1 MAKITGIL
9 GYNYDEE
16 RMGILSF
23 DLWVKGK
30 EGLHCGETFEV
41 LVNDE
46 WVADRIE
53 FTSKTNEWY
62 LVYSKLSG
70 DQLEG
75 LKVRV

>member
-1 MAKITGIL
+1 MNNGTGIL
-9 GYNYDEE
+9 GYNNDEK
-16 RMGILSF
+16 RIGILSF

-30 EGLHCGETFEV
+30 EGLHCGATFEV

-53 FTSKTNEWY
+53 FTSRTNEWY
-62 LVYSKLSG
+62 LVNSKLSG

-75 LKVRV
+75 LKVRY

>member
-1 MAKITGIL
+1 MDKITGIL

-23 DLWVKGK
+23 DLWVKD
-30 EGLHCGETFEV
+30 GLHCGETFEV

-53 FTSKTNEWY
+53 YSSSSKEWY

-70 DQLEG
+70 AELEG
-75 LKVRV
+75 LKIRY